1 MLQISKFEMHSGAD
15 RNQFGNAAFNLCKAA
30 RATPGVVDAKY
41 YWVNANC
48 IGFIIDADPGAWGP
62 GSASTAETAKASFA
76 LADVSSQ
83 TSNEHWMGAR
93 EGTENYNLAQ

>member
-1 MLQISKFEMHSGAD
+1 MLIQV
-15 RNQFGNAAFNLCKAA
+15 L
-30 RATPGVVDAKY
+30 GVPEAV
-41 YWVNANC
+41 
-48 IGFIIDADPGAWGP
+48 
-62 GSASTAETAKASFA
+62 STAETAKASFA